1 MQIVWDERKA
11 AGNIKKHRV
20 SFEEAATC
28 LLDQM
33 ALVTEDPDAEGEQRF
48 ILIGMSSDVRL
59 LTICYSLPTIPSVSY
74 QPANR
79 PNERKPAMRKEY
91 DFSKAK
97 RAKDVPHLARLQ
109 AENGESGA
117 GKTRITTYLDN
128 DVVEWLKAR
137 GEEEHKGYQTV
148 LNELLR
154 RQLAPAPPIEEVLR
168 RVIREE
174 LKAA

>member
-1 MQIVWDERKA
+1 
-11 AGNIKKHRV
+11 
-20 SFEEAATC
+20 
-28 LLDQM
+28 
-33 ALVTEDPDAEGEQRF
+33 
-48 ILIGMSSDVRL
+48 
-59 LTICYSLPTIPSVSY
+59 
-74 QPANR
+74 
-79 PNERKPAMRKEY
+79 MRKEY

-109 AENGESGA
+109 AESAA

-137 GEEEHKGYQTV
+137 GEAEHKGYQTV

-154 RQLAPAPPIEEVLR
+154 RQLAPEPPIEEVLR